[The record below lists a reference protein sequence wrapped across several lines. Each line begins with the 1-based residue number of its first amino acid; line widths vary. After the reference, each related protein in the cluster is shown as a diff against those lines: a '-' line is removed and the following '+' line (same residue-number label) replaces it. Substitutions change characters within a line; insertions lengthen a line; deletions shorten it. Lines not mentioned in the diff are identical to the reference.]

1 MTYAFLALLAGLIML
16 SLGADGLVRGA
27 ASLARRLG
35 MTPLVI
41 GLTVVAMGTSMPEL
55 MVSLGAA
62 LRGSADLA
70 LGNVIGSN
78 IANIG
83 LILGISALVTPLRV
97 KTQVIRFDVPV
108 LVGVSVVL
116 FAILIGPVMDAVDG
130 GLLVLGLVG
139 YVGFNVWAARRERN
153 RAVREEFDEEVPPQ
167 QPLWKD
173 AVYLIGGLA
182 LLLGGAQLLVDG
194 AIIIAENMGIS
205 QVVIGLTI
213 VAVGTSLPEL
223 ATSAVAAARSEGDIA
238 VGNAI
243 GSSIFNIL
251 GILGTT
257 ALVQP
262 LATQNISGVDSGMML
277 GITVLLLPLMRT
289 GYTLKRWEGML
300 LLGAYIGYVVYLF

>member
-1 MTYAFLALLAGLIML
+1 ML
-16 SLGADGLVRGA
+16 TLGADGLVRGA

-62 LRGSADLA
+62 LRDSADLA

-83 LILGISALVTPLRV
+83 LILGLSALLAPLRV
-97 KTQVIRFDVPV
+97 KAQVIRFDVPV
-108 LVGVSVVL
+108 LVGVSLIL
-116 FAILIGPVMDAVDG
+116 FAILIGPVMNAVAG
-130 GLLVLGLVG
+130 GILVLGLIA
-139 YVGFNVWAARRERN
+139 YVSFNVWGARRERG
-153 RAVREEFDEEVPPQ
+153 RAVRQEFEKEIPAQ
-167 QPLWKD
+167 QPLWLD
-173 AVYLIGGLA
+173 LIYLIGGLA
-182 LLLGGAQLLVDG
+182 LLLLGARLLVDG
-194 AIIIAENMGIS
+194 AIIIAEHVGVS
-205 QVVIGLTI
+205 QVVIGLTV

-223 ATSAVAAARSEGDIA
+223 ATSAVAAARGEGDIA

-251 GILGTT
+251 GILGIT
-257 ALVQP
+257 ALVHP
-262 LATQNISGVDSGMML
+262 LSTAGISGVDSGMML

-289 GYTLKRWEGML
+289 GYTLHRWEGLL
-300 LLGAYIGYVVYLF
+300 LLGGYISYVVYLF